1 MKSDIKLLL
10 GIILSS
16 VFVIAGFIFL
26 NNKAASETI
35 PNVDVA
41 GVEANPGYYDLA
53 DVPIKGGIVSKE
65 YKIKNITDK
74 VIKIKKV
81 ATSCMCTKAKIKT
94 SRKETGFFGMEGH
107 GDRNPSVNLELAPGE
122 EAFVIVNFD
131 PAAHGPS
138 GVGPFDRTVWL
149 TFSDP
154 GGVKELRFSGKVIS

>member
-1 MKSDIKLLL
+1 MKSNVKLLL

-16 VFVIAGFIFL
+16 ILVIGGFIFL

-41 GVEANPGYYDLA
+41 GVEVSPSYYDLA

-65 YKIKNITDK
+65 YKIKNVTDRT
-74 VIKIKKV
+74 IKIKKV
-81 ATSCMCTKAKIKT
+81 ATSCMCTTAKIKT
-94 SRKETGFFGMEGH
+94 SQKETGFFGMEGH
-107 GDRNPSVNLELAPGE
+107 GDRNPSINLELAPGE
-122 EAFVIVNFD
+122 EALVIVNFD

-138 GVGPFDRTVWL
+138 GTGPFDRTIWL

-154 GGVKELRFSGKVIS
+154 GGVKELKFSGKVVS